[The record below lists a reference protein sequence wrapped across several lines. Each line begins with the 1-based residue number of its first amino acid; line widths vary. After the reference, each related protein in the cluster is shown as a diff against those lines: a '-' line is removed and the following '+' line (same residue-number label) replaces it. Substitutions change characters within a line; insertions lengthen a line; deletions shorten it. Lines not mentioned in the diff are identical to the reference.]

1 VTVILCTF
9 LVSKNIKLRSK
20 ENIELTL
27 LTLFILILLIILP
40 LIAYVL
46 FSVYKEK
53 NLRLRS
59 YYLMEAIT
67 ILLLTTIGHMYY
79 YYVYNLNILPN
90 TKNLNTM
97 IFILLGVTII
107 LYIFDNIFSKVKK
120 TQKVSI
126 QVVAIFFLI
135 LLLFLT
141 WIIPL
146 GHKYLYVN
154 RLDTKEELFANPNAK
169 RVIIDESKN
178 IMVGLID
185 SSYDPLT
192 RPRTGRSYEN
202 YFYIKNNGST
212 PYNGNIYLTLFN
224 EDNETTEVKLFE
236 DVTVSPNSE
245 QLLIETRKNSF
256 QASEWNEQSF
266 TTKQKV
272 DTFEAVV
279 SGK

>member
-1 VTVILCTF
+1 M
-9 LVSKNIKLRSK
+9 
-20 ENIELTL
+20 TL

-40 LIAYVL
+40 LIAYA
-46 FSVYKEK
+46 FFTVYKEK
-53 NLRLRS
+53 KLRLRS
-59 YYLMEAIT
+59 YYLIEAMI
-67 ILLLTTIGHMYY
+67 IILLTTTGHIYY
-79 YYVYNLNILPN
+79 YYVYNLNILPD

-97 IFILLGVTII
+97 IFILLGVTVI
-107 LYIFDNIFSKVKK
+107 LYIFDSIFSRVKN
-120 TQKVSI
+120 TQKVSVQI
-126 QVVAIFFLI
+126 TAIFFLI

-169 RVIIDESKN
+169 RVMIDEDKN
-178 IMVGLID
+178 MMVALVD

-192 RPRTGRSYEN
+192 RPRTGRSYDN
-202 YFYIKNNGST
+202 YFYIRNNGST

-224 EDNETTEVKLFE
+224 EDNETTDVKLFE
-236 DVTVSPNSE
+236 DVTVGPNSE

-272 DTFEAVV
+272 ETFETVI

>member
-1 VTVILCTF
+1 MTF
-9 LVSKNIKLRSK
+9 
-20 ENIELTL
+20 
-27 LTLFILILLIILP
+27 LTLFFLILLIILP
-40 LIAYVL
+40 LIAYVF

-53 NLRLRS
+53 KLRLLS

-79 YYVYNLNILPN
+79 YYVYNLNVLPN

-107 LYIFDNIFSKVKK
+107 LYIFNSISSRLKK
-120 TQKVSI
+120 TKKVSI
-126 QVVAIFFLI
+126 QAVAVFFLI
-135 LLLFLT
+135 ILLFLT

-154 RLDTKEELFANPNAK
+154 RLDTKEELFANPNEK
-169 RVIIDESKN
+169 SVVTDEDKN
-178 IMVGLID
+178 MMVALID
-185 SSYDPLT
+185 SSYDQLT
-192 RPRTGRSYEN
+192 RPRTGRTYDN
-202 YFYIKNNGST
+202 YFHIRNNGST

-224 EDNETTEVKLFE
+224 EDNETTDVKLFK
-236 DVTVSPNSE
+236 DVTVGPNSE

-272 DTFEAVV
+272 ETFEALI